1 MVFGEKG
8 YAVTSPSEQSSPF
21 QLVFQTQS
29 KSDILAFS
37 KSQIS
42 LSASERVGLDF
53 GFVCFV
59 IHNIKISSNVYL

>member
-8 YAVTSPSEQSSPF
+8 YAVSSPSEQSSPF
-21 QLVFQTQS
+21 ELVFQTQS

-42 LSASERVGLDF
+42 LSASERVGFWLCLLCY
-53 GFVCFV
+53 V
-59 IHNIKISSNVYL
+59 